1 MSETPLGIDAPNVA
15 TKAVTVGTQTLYR
28 TTGLR
33 LLGESG
39 GRLFLLNDGWS
50 RRSGSIIVL
59 DANKSVRWQF
69 GR

>member
-1 MSETPLGIDAPNVA
+1 MTTSEIS
-15 TKAVTVGTQTLYR
+15 VGSKSLYR

-50 RRSGSIIVL
+50 RRSGSIVVL
-59 DANKSVRWQF
+59 EDDKSVRWQF
-69 GR
+69 AR